1 MWTALFVILTIAVF
15 GKMIGFA
22 VKATWGLT
30 KILFNLVLLPVFLI
44 GLVFA
49 GLMYIALPL
58 LVIVG
63 VIMLVVKIIS

>member
-1 MWTALFVILTIAVF
+1 MWTALFVILMIAVF

-30 KILFNLVLLPVFLI
+30 KILFNLVLLTVFLI

>member
-1 MWTALFVILTIAVF
+1 MWTALFVILMIAVF

>member
-1 MWTALFVILTIAVF
+1 MWTALFIILMIAVF

>member
-1 MWTALFVILTIAVF
+1 MWTALFIILMIAVF

-49 GLMYIALPL
+49 GLMYLALPL